1 MQLGFCRS
9 LYAHGPRYIPIGI
22 CYVPSCTYRYI
33 EQKTVME
40 PSAVLS
46 IRGLSKRYAGRR
58 GAQAN
63 DGIDLDVLPG
73 QVVGL
78 LGHNGAG
85 KTTLVN
91 QVVGLER
98 PDAGSITLDGI
109 DAIACPHVARQRTSI
124 QAQAN
129 VPITGLTPRTAIQL
143 VGRIR
148 GGRRSAV
155 VARAQALVD
164 ALDIGSWADT
174 PAQKVSSGVARLTAF
189 CMTVVVPGRLVV
201 LDEPTNDVDP
211 VRRRLLWDAI
221 RTLADDGAGVLLVT
235 HNVREAERV
244 VDHLV
249 VLDRGKV
256 LAADTPAGLAQS
268 TRGVLTV
275 ELAPHAG
282 PGAEVGWPPF
292 VTRTT
297 HERLRAAGTVP
308 AESAADVVR
317 WAQDQV
323 ERGAVE
329 RYALAPA
336 SLEGVYVRLVG
347 SETAAGVDA
356 DLAAVA

>member
-1 MQLGFCRS
+1 
-9 LYAHGPRYIPIGI
+9 
-22 CYVPSCTYRYI
+22 
-33 EQKTVME
+33 ME

-46 IRGLSKRYAGRR
+46 IRGLSKKYPGRR
-58 GAQAN
+58 GVQAN
-63 DGIDLDVLPG
+63 DGIDLDVLAG

-91 QVVGLER
+91 QVVGLVR
-98 PDAGSITLDGI
+98 PDAGSIRLAGI
-109 DAIACPHVARQRTSI
+109 DAVADPDGARRLASI

-148 GGRRSAV
+148 GGSRRAV
-155 VARAQALVD
+155 AERTQRLID
-164 ALDIGSWADT
+164 ILDIGSWADM
-174 PAQKVSSGVARLTAF
+174 PSQKISGGIARLTAF
-189 CMTVVVPGRLVV
+189 CMTAVVPGRIVV

-249 VLDRGKV
+249 ILDQGKV
-256 LAADTPAGLAQS
+256 LAADTPAGLAAS

-275 ELAPHAG
+275 ELDLAPGLAG
-282 PGAEVGWPPF
+282 GGVGWPPG
-292 VTRTT
+292 VTETSR
-297 HERLRAAGTVP
+297 ERLRAAGTVP
-308 AESAADVVR
+308 ADLAADVVR
-317 WAQDQV
+317 WAQAEVDA
-323 ERGAVE
+323 GAVE
-329 RYALAPA
+329 RYALTAA
-336 SLEGVYVRLVG
+336 SLEDVYVRLVG
-347 SETAAGVDA
+347 SDRGATSAEPE
-356 DLAAVA
+356 LAVVA